1 MLKAVEKCPKDR
13 LICAGIQ
20 YGTMLQINTI
30 INRQLI
36 PLS

>member
-1 MLKAVEKCPKDR
+1 MLKAVEKCPKER
-13 LICAGIQ
+13 LICGIQ

-30 INRQLI
+30 VNRQLI